1 MRTVLIATNWNVACK
16 FKRTLLDF
24 KILTDLRHL
33 KQLTQSVL
41 TANSVPLA
49 TVPPASSYTVT

>member
-1 MRTVLIATNWNVACK
+1 MRTVSIGTNWNVACK
-16 FKRTLLDF
+16 FERTLLDF
-24 KILTDLRHL
+24 KILPDLRHV

-49 TVPPASSYTVT
+49 TVPPVSSYTVT